1 MPREFSRSRRVGQQL
16 MKEIAVIIQRD
27 LKDPRLGMPT
37 VSSVD
42 LSPDL
47 KSARVYLTFLNFT
60 EQQIKGALKILTA
73 AKGYIRSAVGKNM
86 KLRVIPDLNFLYDP
100 SLIEGMRIGHLVDQ
114 SVRRDEELERQ
125 RERRERKEAPQALR
139 QILRRRVSE
148 EKGRAPGHGH
158 SAS

>member
-60 EQQIKGALKILTA
+60 DQQIKGALKILTA
-73 AKGYIRSAVGKNM
+73 AKGYIRSEVGRNM
-86 KLRVIPDLNFLYDP
+86 KLRVIPDLNFPRP
-100 SLIEGMRIGHLVDQ
+100 SSKASISSSTLRL
-114 SVRRDEELERQ
+114 Q
-125 RERRERKEAPQALR
+125 RSHRLP
-139 QILRRRVSE
+139 
-148 EKGRAPGHGH
+148 
-158 SAS
+158 

>member
-60 EQQIKGALKILTA
+60 DQQIKGALKILTA
-73 AKGYIRSAVGKNM
+73 AKGYIRSEVGRNM

-114 SVRRDEELERQ
+114 SVTRDEELERQ
-125 RERRERKEAPQALR
+125 REKRERKEGAAGAGANP
-139 QILRRRVSE
+139 SE
-148 EKGRAPGHGH
+148 KSE
-158 SAS
+158 

>member
-60 EQQIKGALKILTA
+60 DQQIKGALKILTA
-73 AKGYIRSAVGKNM
+73 AKGYIRSEVGRKQ
-86 KLRVIPDLNFLYDP
+86 LFRSD
-100 SLIEGMRIGHLVDQ
+100 MR
-114 SVRRDEELERQ
+114 
-125 RERRERKEAPQALR
+125 
-139 QILRRRVSE
+139 
-148 EKGRAPGHGH
+148 
-158 SAS
+158 

>member
-37 VSSVD
+37 VSS
-42 LSPDL
+42 DL

-125 RERRERKEAPQALR
+125 RERRERKEGAAGAQADSPEK
-139 QILRRRVSE
+139 SE
-148 EKGRAPGHGH
+148 
-158 SAS
+158 

>member
-37 VSSVD
+37 VSS
-42 LSPDL
+42 
-47 KSARVYLTFLNFT
+47 
-60 EQQIKGALKILTA
+60 GALKILTA

-125 RERRERKEAPQALR
+125 RERRERKEGAAGAQADSPEK
-139 QILRRRVSE
+139 SE
-148 EKGRAPGHGH
+148 
-158 SAS
+158 

>member
-60 EQQIKGALKILTA
+60 DQQIRGALRILTA

-114 SVRRDEELERQ
+114 SVSRDEELERQ
-125 RERRERKEAPQALR
+125 REKREKRERKEGAAGAPADP
-139 QILRRRVSE
+139 SE
-148 EKGRAPGHGH
+148 KSE
-158 SAS
+158 

>member
-37 VSSVD
+37 VSS
-42 LSPDL
+42 
-47 KSARVYLTFLNFT
+47 ARVYLTFLNFT
-60 EQQIKGALKILTA
+60 DQQIKGALKILTA
-73 AKGYIRSAVGKNM
+73 AKGYIRSEVGRNM

-125 RERRERKEAPQALR
+125 REKKERKEGAAGAGANP
-139 QILRRRVSE
+139 SE
-148 EKGRAPGHGH
+148 KSE
-158 SAS
+158 

>member
-60 EQQIKGALKILTA
+60 DQQIRGALRILTA

-125 RERRERKEAPQALR
+125 REKREKRERKEGAAGAPADP
-139 QILRRRVSE
+139 SE
-148 EKGRAPGHGH
+148 KSE
-158 SAS
+158 